1 VAEHRVQALRLLLGS
16 VRARATLAAVMV
28 VGAALA
34 VGSLGLLALLG
45 RSLEQGVDVS
55 ARTQLEDVVALVRLG
70 GHLPASLPASRADTF
85 SQVVGP
91 KGKVLSTTASLLGA
105 RPMSRLR
112 PSPGPTVERTVPDL
126 GIPEAEGF
134 SDPEGPY
141 LLLARTVPPPR
152 TGPPVTVYVAASLRS
167 VVEATTTVGLAL
179 SAGLPVLVALVG
191 GLVWV
196 LSGRALRPVE
206 AIRAEVADISGHDLH
221 RRVPLPATRDEVA
234 RLAGTMNEM
243 LDRLEA
249 AAASQRRFVADASHE
264 LRSPLAAL
272 QASLEVSLAHP
283 GETDWPSVATEALD
297 EASRLQRLVD
307 DLLVLA
313 RADEPGGQGRLEEV
327 DLDDVV
333 LAEARRLRPRSR
345 VPLDLR
351 RVSAGR
357 VLGNADQL
365 GRAVRNLLVNA
376 ERHASA
382 RVTLELELSGDQ
394 VVLVVSDD
402 GPGIPEPDRERVFE
416 RFARLDESR
425 SEDGG
430 GTGLGLAIVREI
442 VSRHGG
448 TVNVADA
455 SGGARFVV
463 RIPAAEGLGEP
474 PAGISSPSGPPR
486 HPPAGPAAP
495 AQGPLPPP
503 GPRPPGLCPGGR
515 PPG

>member
-1 VAEHRVQALRLLLGS
+1 VAEHRFRAVRLLLGS

-34 VGSLGLLALLG
+34 VGALGLLALLG
-45 RSLEQGVDVS
+45 RSLKQGVAVS
-55 ARTQLEDVVALVRLG
+55 ARAQLEDVVALVHLEGR
-70 GHLPASLPASRADTF
+70 LPASLPASRTDTF

-91 KGKVLSTTASLLGA
+91 RGQVLSTTASLLGA
-105 RPMSRLR
+105 QPMSHFR
-112 PSPGPTVERTVPDL
+112 PSPGSTVARTVPDL

-141 LLLARTVPPPR
+141 LLLARTIPTAR
-152 TGPPVTVYVAASLRS
+152 AGSPVTVYVAASLRS

-179 SAGLPVLVALVG
+179 SAGLPLLVALVG

-221 RRVPLPATRDEVA
+221 RRVPQPATSDEVA

-243 LDRLEA
+243 LDRLES

-272 QASLEVSLAHP
+272 QATLEVSLAHS
-283 GETDWPSVATEALD
+283 GETDWEAVVAGALE

-313 RADEPGGQGRLEEV
+313 RVDEPGGRSRPEEV

-333 LAEARRLRPRSR
+333 LGEARRLRQRSR
-345 VPLDLR
+345 IPLDLHR
-351 RVSAGR
+351 ISAGR
-357 VLGNADQL
+357 VLGDADQL
-365 GRAVRNLLVNA
+365 GRAVRNLLDNA

-382 RVTLELELSGDQ
+382 RVSVELQTSGSQ
-394 VVLVVSDD
+394 VELVVADD
-402 GPGIPEPDRERVFE
+402 GPGIPGPDQERVFE

-425 SEDGG
+425 SEDGE

-442 VSRHGG
+442 VTRHGG
-448 TVNVADA
+448 TVKVAD
-455 SGGARFVV
+455 SPRGARFVV
-463 RIPAAEGLGEP
+463 SLPATEHLGEP
-474 PAGISSPSGPPR
+474 
-486 HPPAGPAAP
+486 
-495 AQGPLPPP
+495 
-503 GPRPPGLCPGGR
+503 
-515 PPG
+515 